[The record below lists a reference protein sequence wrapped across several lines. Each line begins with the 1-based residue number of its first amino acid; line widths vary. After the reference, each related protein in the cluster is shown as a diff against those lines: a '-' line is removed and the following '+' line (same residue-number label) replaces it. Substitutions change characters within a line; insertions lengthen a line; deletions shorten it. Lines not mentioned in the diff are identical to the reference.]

1 MRTEIFVCDTCG
13 ERKRLDRTKQ
23 HWCTHCAGKKETEMR
38 PARVKPIPVAGLNDD
53 FFARSA
59 Y

>member
-13 ERKRLDRTKQ
+13 ERKRLDRCKQ
-23 HWCTHCAGKKETEMR
+23 HWCPRCAGKKETEMR
-38 PARVKPIPVAGLNDD
+38 PVRVKPLSILQAG
-53 FFARSA
+53 AGG

>member
-13 ERKRLDRTKQ
+13 QRKRLDRSKQ
-23 HWCTHCAGKKETEMR
+23 HWCPNCAGKKETEMR
-38 PARVKPIPVAGLNDD
+38 PVSVKPRTITGLSVAG
-53 FFARSA
+53 